1 MKSSIEL
8 YGDLSPFLRDVSSE
22 FDVVL
27 TGGVY
32 LRFSNS
38 GRRGETKWFN
48 LGLAEI
54 LTTLR
59 DIKMH
64 HDDFAGASRWEE
76 KIWRDLGPRY
86 FSDDAAKSFVTV
98 QTKPIFT
105 ILAKIIHWANGH
117 KTSEYHEGLID
128 LSPDALDKAIEVIG
142 RMVLELAP
150 DSIASQVKVV
160 PERRLA
166 EGVDVELT
174 KLREKFADA
183 VASSKFISA
192 G

>member
-8 YGDLSPFLRDVSSE
+8 YGALSPFLRDVNSD

-38 GRRGETKWFN
+38 GKRGETKWFN

-59 DIKMH
+59 DIKGNL
-64 HDDFAGASRWEE
+64 DEFSGASYYEE
-76 KIWRDLGPRY
+76 KTWRDLGSRY
-86 FSDDAAKSFVTV
+86 FSDDAAKSFVNV

-105 ILAKIIHWANGH
+105 MLAKIIHWANGG
-117 KTSEYHEGLID
+117 KPEGYRDNQID
-128 LSPDALDKAIEVIG
+128 LSVGSLDGAIDVVG
-142 RMVLELAP
+142 QMVAGLAP
-150 DSIASQVKVV
+150 ESIAAGLKSRPEVNVV
-160 PERRLA
+160 SD
-166 EGVDVELT
+166 VDLDLT
-174 KLREKFADA
+174 KIREKFGDA
-183 VASSKFISA
+183 VMHSQFI
-192 G
+192 